1 MDQNEQYSQDQQ
13 FTQTEPQAPVE
24 QLNPTESQDPAELD
38 QTETQTSAEQF
49 TQTESAAPVS
59 YVDQLAE
66 ESGFDTSSYD
76 NTKDLKKPGN
86 PWKIIGIVTS
96 ILSVILLLVAS
107 FLYFYSNQK
116 IDEGTN
122 LVKQYQKELT
132 ESKTVIAE
140 YESATKTKVV
150 DTKDQD
156 EAKTEEKKEQKAE
169 KQIVKWNDLNINFA
183 QLATIVG
190 GDYRITG
197 GRIVT
202 NEDGTK
208 VIAKLNVSK
217 MEKVVDPNGLAM
229 PRYVDHGMAAQTNV
243 YSRKLPSGT
252 WQFVGVYAAN
262 GMGVI
267 ECKNVSEDMKTAVT
281 VLNKY
286 ESDPNMKYSCKT
298 FKDNNPQAGFDT
310 TVF

>member
-13 FTQTEPQAPVE
+13 FTQTESA
-24 QLNPTESQDPAELD
+24 TPAG
-38 QTETQTSAEQF
+38 
-49 TQTESAAPVS
+49 

-76 NTKDLKKPGN
+76 NTKDLKKPSN

-96 ILSVILLLVAS
+96 ILSVVFLLVAS

-156 EAKTEEKKEQKAE
+156 EAKTEEKKEQKTE
-169 KQIVKWNDLNINFA
+169 KQIVKWNDLNINLMS
-183 QLATIVG
+183 Q
-190 GDYRITG
+190 RW
-197 GRIVT
+197 
-202 NEDGTK
+202 
-208 VIAKLNVSK
+208 
-217 MEKVVDPNGLAM
+217 
-229 PRYVDHGMAAQTNV
+229 
-243 YSRKLPSGT
+243 RK
-252 WQFVGVYAAN
+252 
-262 GMGVI
+262 
-267 ECKNVSEDMKTAVT
+267 
-281 VLNKY
+281 
-286 ESDPNMKYSCKT
+286 
-298 FKDNNPQAGFDT
+298 
-310 TVF
+310 

>member
-190 GDYRITG
+190 DDYRITG